1 MDKLWKTQSA
11 WKGHR
16 EFAQWL
22 IGKIQPKITVEL
34 GVDYGYSLFTLAEN
48 NPGLVV
54 GIDLFEGDAHTG
66 QRGQEQADAVAKFAA
81 ENGYQNVRLIKNSF
95 DAVAE
100 QWNADI
106 DLLHIDGLHT
116 YDAVLN
122 DFKRWSPFVSQHGV
136 VLMHDITS
144 FSAVMQVFV
153 SIAAPK
159 VAFLHS
165 GGLGVICRDQALA
178 DTIRTE
184 FSNAVSGQELV
195 QELERRGVMKPIYP
209 TV

>member
-1 MDKLWKTQSA
+1 MDKLWKIESA

-22 IGKIQPKITVEL
+22 VRKLQPKITVEL
-34 GVDYGYSLFTLAEN
+34 GVDHGYSLFTLAEN
-48 NPGLVV
+48 NPGLVI
-54 GIDLFEGDAHTG
+54 GIDLFEGDEHTG
-66 QRGQEQADAVAKFAA
+66 SRSGDQAAAVAQFAA
-81 ENGYQNVRLIKNSF
+81 DNNYQNVRLIKNSF

-100 QWNADI
+100 QWDADI
-106 DLLHIDGLHT
+106 DILHIDGLHT
-116 YDAVLN
+116 QDAVLN
-122 DFKRWSPFVSQHGV
+122 DFKRWSPFVSAHGV

-165 GGLGVICRDQALA
+165 GGLGVICRDQTLA
-178 DTIRTE
+178 ERIQAA
-184 FSNAVSGQELV
+184 FPLAVLGHELV
-195 QELERRGVMKPIYP
+195 QELEQRGVMKPVYP